1 MWYLFTLIFQATCFF
16 LWCCTLFNL
25 SCLSIFTFFL
35 FSVVLSIFVFWLI
48 ITCIAWSIG
57 IIPILKV
64 ILIPWY
70 QRQCRSWTRD
80 TRKSRLSIGFFQPH
94 CTNGSDSERVLWT
107 TIESISKRYHKEIQ
121 ILIYTG
127 DVGFTSEEILRRAEQ
142 CFGINFKPYRSSIT
156 FIYLRSRCLID
167 AKYYSIFSVL
177 GPSLG
182 SIIVGFE
189 ALLRFIPDIYFD
201 STGFAFTYP
210 CFHYFANIPI
220 IAYIHQPI
228 ITTDLLDQSNE
239 TSFGAWRL
247 ESSVISQIESISYQL
262 FAYVYGWCGRC
273 SQMIFC
279 DSQWTKT
286 HIDSIWGSSRVHL
299 IYPPCDIQQPS
310 ATSDSAD
317 EDEQKIVS
325 VGPFRPDQN
334 HQVQIQAFQ
343 QLLERFVRVL
353 INDVNQSDLFR
364 HPEYRQKLRLI
375 LIGRVQDNDQR
386 RYVEHLRTLIESLNL
401 NEEVQFKFDLTRT
414 DLQTELKQATI
425 GLHTKHLDSFS
436 ICKSNR
442 PANTSSLTSFNLAL
456 VDMMAASL
464 IVLAH
469 RSGAP
474 QVDIIDDGQTGYL
487 ADDLD
492 SYATA
497 MNDILTMP
505 SDQRRQIQEHVRDSV
520 ARFSPSSFEQSLM
533 EQLDGILRVQ

>member
-1 MWYLFTLIFQATCFF
+1 M
-16 LWCCTLFNL
+16 FNL

-48 ITCIAWSIG
+48 LTSIAWTIG

-94 CTNGSDSERVLWT
+94 CTSGSDSERVLWT
-107 TIESISKRYHKEIQ
+107 TIESISKRYHNDIQ

-127 DVGFTSEEILRRAEQ
+127 DVGVTSEEILRRAEQ
-142 CFGINFKPYRSSIT
+142 CSGIHLKPYRSSIT

-210 CFHYFANIPI
+210 CFYYFANIPI
-220 IAYIHQPI
+220 VSYVHQPI

-239 TSFGAWRL
+239 TSSGAWRL
-247 ESSVISQIESISYQL
+247 DSSVVSQIESIYYQV

-286 HIDSIWGSSRVHL
+286 HIDSIWGPSRVHL
-299 IYPPCDIQQPS
+299 VYPPCDIQIPS
-310 ATSDSAD
+310 AMSDRAD
-317 EDEQKIVS
+317 EDERKIVS
-325 VGPFRPDQN
+325 VGPFRADQN
-334 HQVQIQAFQ
+334 HQVQIQAFY
-343 QLLERFVRVL
+343 QLLERYVRMW
-353 INDVNQSDLFR
+353 IDGVNQSDVFR
-364 HPEYRQKLRLI
+364 HPECRPKLRLI
-375 LIGRVQDNDQR
+375 LIGRVQDDDQR
-386 RYVEHLRTLIESLNL
+386 KYVEHLRTLIESLNL

-414 DLQTELKQATI
+414 DLQAELKQATI
-425 GLHTKHLDSFS
+425 GLHTKHHDSFS
-436 ICKSNR
+436 IRKRNTLS
-442 PANTSSLTSFNLAL
+442 NTSSLTSFVLAL
-456 VDMMAASL
+456 VEMMAASL

-474 QVDIIDDGQTGYL
+474 QMDLIEDGQTGYL

-497 MNDILTMP
+497 MNDILTMS
-505 SDQRRQIQEHVRDSV
+505 SDQRRQIQEHACDRL

-533 EQLDGILRVQ
+533 EQFDGILRVQ